1 MAKLKQ
7 QMRLPDGR
15 QLAWDEHGEPEGT
28 PLLYFHGTP
37 SARVEWNLFGSEALA
52 RKHNLR
58 VIVPDRPGSGLSDF
72 QPGRRFSDYPADVVA
87 LADHLG
93 LDRFAILG
101 YSGGGPFALACALEI
116 PERLTRVATVS
127 GTGPFVEPALTE
139 AINPGTAQFGKLAT
153 GRPWAAR
160 LMLRMMGFMSRY
172 MPERMIAQARASL
185 PPEDQAM
192 LARPA
197 IRDGFLAMVLE
208 ALRKGPRG
216 AQYEMALMVGP
227 WEFRPQEIKMPVMM
241 WHGEAD
247 QNAPLAM
254 GRYMAEAIPNS
265 DARFIPGEGHI
276 SLFANHADEILGS
289 FAE

>member
-1 MAKLKQ
+1 
-7 QMRLPDGR
+7 MRLPDGR
-15 QLAWDEHGEPEGT
+15 QLGWDEHGEPAGT

-37 SARVEWNLFGSEALA
+37 SARIEWNLFGSEALA

-72 QPGRRFSDYPADVVA
+72 QPGRRVSDWPADVVA
-87 LADHLG
+87 LGDHLG
-93 LDRFAILG
+93 LDHFAILG
-101 YSGGGPFALACALEI
+101 YSGGGPFALACARQI
-116 PERLTRVATVS
+116 PERLTRVGTVS
-127 GTGPFVEPALTE
+127 GTGPFAEPALTE

-192 LARPA
+192 LERPA
-197 IRDGFLAMVLE
+197 LRDGFLAMVLE

-227 WEFRPQEIKMPVMM
+227 WEFRPQEITMPVMM

-265 DARFIPGEGHI
+265 EAKFYPGEGHI
-276 SLFANHADEILGS
+276 SLFVNHADEILGS